1 MGQVTWAQRPG
12 GHWGLVL
19 SGRRGQ
25 GAAGSWRLVDTE
37 ARVHQGLALG
47 GHRAQGL
54 LGAGTRWTQRPGSA
68 RGWRLVD
75 AEPGGRW
82 GLVLGGHTGQGVA
95 KGWRSV
101 DAEARVCQGLAVG
114 GCWKLDCSAC
124 PQVFDKSMDFFTI
137 SLINGSQ

>member
-1 MGQVTWAQRPG
+1 MDA
-12 GHWGLVL
+12 
-19 SGRRGQ
+19 
-25 GAAGSWRLVDTE
+25 E
-37 ARVHQGLALG
+37 ARGLP
-47 GHRAQGL
+47 
-54 LGAGTRWTQRPGSA
+54 GAGAWWTQRPGST

-101 DAEARVCQGLAVG
+101 DAEARVRQGLAVG